1 MLTLKGKNPH
11 HFSEVKFLSDGSTDS
26 AIIEEEIIYAQYAK
40 KGEVFVQFVRLES
53 VAQHIAAAITSG
65 VTKGLALEEVEWKR
79 KLVAVGTDG
88 AAVMLGRV
96 SGVVVRVTEGLP
108 MSFQFTAW
116 LTGWS

>member
-1 MLTLKGKNPH
+1 M
-11 HFSEVKFLSDGSTDS
+11 
-26 AIIEEEIIYAQYAK
+26 
-40 KGEVFVQFVRLES
+40 FVQFVRLES
-53 VAQHIAAAITSG
+53 VAKADAQHIAAAITSG

-79 KLVAVGTDG
+79 KLVAMGTDG

-96 SGVVVRVTEGLP
+96 SGVVVLLLKASH